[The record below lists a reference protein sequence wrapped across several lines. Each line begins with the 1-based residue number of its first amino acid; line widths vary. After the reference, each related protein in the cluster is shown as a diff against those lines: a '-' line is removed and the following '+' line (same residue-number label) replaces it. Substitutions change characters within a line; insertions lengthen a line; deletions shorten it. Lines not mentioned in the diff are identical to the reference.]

1 VPLVSTD
8 RRFSRDASKDSAAY
22 FTPGDAYSAASQIV
36 HLAEDESYW
45 QQKSDRG
52 YEVFKDFPNAAE
64 KWGLQKKVITHVAA
78 L

>member
-1 VPLVSTD
+1 MPLVTTD
-8 RRFSRDASKDSAAY
+8 LRFARDACKDAAAY

-36 HLAEDESYW
+36 RLAEDESYW

-52 YEVFKDFPNAAE
+52 HEVFKDFPNAAE